1 MKHYAFERMETS
13 GSSQTIPRS
22 IASLPGLRLTQRLV
36 TGQKDVGEQFF
47 SCPVRVGAKTL
58 GQERNVPIDTQIG
71 WDLER
76 IVAFPHGC
84 RDISGSF
91 SGCLNPEFLARGT
104 SCILRPALGPVSLH
118 QSQVP
123 ESAFP
128 EPMADSRHSS
138 SLGLSSALLSSGG
151 VGW

>member
-1 MKHYAFERMETS
+1 MKHYAFEGMETS

-84 RDISGSF
+84 
-91 SGCLNPEFLARGT
+91 
-104 SCILRPALGPVSLH
+104 
-118 QSQVP
+118 
-123 ESAFP
+123 
-128 EPMADSRHSS
+128 
-138 SLGLSSALLSSGG
+138 
-151 VGW
+151 